1 MALTLPDFSFEQI
14 YHANHLVIGVDEV
27 GRGPLAGPVVAAA
40 VMIAPLHYGLDLWSE
55 VNDSKKISAQKR
67 AHLFNLIQTHSSY
80 GIGVCSVEEIDKIN
94 ILNASFLAMKRA
106 ISALLQSL
114 QTYPTPST
122 LPPYILIDGKL
133 KPKHWDWPSTA
144 IIKGDTKSVSIAA
157 ASILAKVTR
166 DRMMEHYARDYPA
179 YGWDQNAGYGTP
191 HHLCAL
197 TSHGITRH
205 HRRSFA
211 PIRNLI
217 NTPFKNGCAA

>member
-1 MALTLPDFSFEQI
+1 MITPPDFTPNFTHEI
-14 YHANHLVIGVDEV
+14 TYPDHRVIGVDEV

-40 VMIAPLHYGLDLWSE
+40 VMIAPSHYGLDLWSQ
-55 VNDSKKISAQKR
+55 VNDSKKIKPQKR
-67 AHLFNLIQTHSSY
+67 AHLFDLIQTHSTH
-80 GIGVCSVEEIDKIN
+80 GIGVCSVEEIDEIN
-94 ILNASFLAMKRA
+94 ILQASFLAMKRA

-133 KPKHWDWPSTA
+133 KPKDWDWSSTA

-166 DRMMEHYARDYPA
+166 DRIMEHYARDYPA

-191 HHLCAL
+191 QHLCAL
-197 TSHGITRH
+197 TSHGITPH
-205 HRRSFA
+205 HRHSFA
-211 PIRNLI
+211 PIRDHI
-217 NTPFKNGCAA
+217 RKIV